1 MADESDDSEPGDPA
15 KAFDD
20 LRAEVAL
27 QRRAVEALG
36 DVLEAHP
43 APDLSIDI
51 ARILKGQAQ
60 LLEVLEKHPA
70 LQLTPVQYGQAI
82 ADAGSSVIRNAAQQ
96 LQRATQEIE
105 QERSQLVRLIGT
117 VRYGGQQRHVLAWT
131 GSLALV
137 AGLLLSP
144 LLMRSLPVSLNSH
157 VAAFVLGEDRW
168 GAGSVLMQVARPDQW
183 PTVVEAFRLVRSNDT
198 TLAVCREAA
207 IKTKRDQRCTVTVSP

>member
-1 MADESDDSEPGDPA
+1 MADESDDWEPGDPA

-36 DVLEAHP
+36 DSLDAHP

-60 LLEVLEKHPA
+60 LLEALEKHPA

-82 ADAGSSVIRNAAQQ
+82 TDAGSGVVRQAAQQ
-96 LQRATQEIE
+96 LQRATQEVE
-105 QERSQLVRLIGT
+105 QERSQLGRLIGA
-117 VRYGGQQRHVLAWT
+117 VRLRGQQRRVLAWA

-137 AGLLLSP
+137 TGLLLSP
-144 LLMRSLPVSLNSH
+144 LLVRSLPVSLSSH
-157 VAAFVLGEDRW
+157 VAAFVVGEDRW
-168 GAGSVLMQVARPDQW
+168 DAGSMLMQVAHPEQW
-183 PTVVEAFRLVRSNDT
+183 PTVVEAFLLARLNDT
-198 TLAVCREAA
+198 TLAGCREAA
-207 IKTKRDQRCTVTVSP
+207 IKSKRDQRCTVTVSP